1 MALHGG
7 DTRRGSGRG
16 PRGRPGELTQADID
30 AWHATAANNQKQGAR
45 SFLTWAM
52 TARHIPTLQLPQI
65 RFNKG
70 EAITQYRRLALL
82 RRYLTDDRVPLRI
95 RVIACLMLLYAQPL
109 SRILRLIT
117 SDITHDEYGQT
128 WICFGHPPAPVP
140 FAYVVTSPAPRAI
153 ETAIAMGFAVDDT
166 LDLPSGYVPGQA
178 SHHDQWNWPRPYL
191 TYARLIHSS
200 QDVAAA
206 TQAHR
211 AHWARAAQAVPQGA
225 ALVISH

>member
-1 MALHGG
+1 
-7 DTRRGSGRG
+7 
-16 PRGRPGELTQADID
+16 
-30 AWHATAANNQKQGAR
+30 
-45 SFLTWAM
+45 M

-128 WICFGHPPAPVP
+128 WICFGHPPAP
-140 FAYVVTSPAPRAI
+140 SRPAGTHPARP
-153 ETAIAMGFAVDDT
+153 V
-166 LDLPSGYVPGQA
+166 SGY
-178 SHHDQWNWPRPYL
+178 
-191 TYARLIHSS
+191 
-200 QDVAAA
+200 
-206 TQAHR
+206 
-211 AHWARAAQAVPQGA
+211 A
-225 ALVISH
+225 ALGVGYG

>member
-1 MALHGG
+1 
-7 DTRRGSGRG
+7 
-16 PRGRPGELTQADID
+16 
-30 AWHATAANNQKQGAR
+30 
-45 SFLTWAM
+45 M

-128 WICFGHPPAPVP
+128 WICFGHPPAR
-140 FAYVVTSPAPRAI
+140 AGPRAL
-153 ETAIAMGFAVDDT
+153 T
-166 LDLPSGYVPGQA
+166 LLGLCPATPPLGVGYG
-178 SHHDQWNWPRPYL
+178 
-191 TYARLIHSS
+191 
-200 QDVAAA
+200 
-206 TQAHR
+206 
-211 AHWARAAQAVPQGA
+211 
-225 ALVISH
+225 